1 MGCSW
6 WSYIKSDLN
15 EDLIE
20 IGEDAILLIPEYAQE
35 WVGKNKL
42 IVKTL
47 GDYASFSIIYKNKE
61 KFLNGHILIAIFRT
75 LYYDKEIDI
84 SFEDCLFEDDTC
96 ISNNKYLEELRLE
109 GIYDEYSLDYGLKFV
124 TSNEIKSYEDI
135 MNCSY
140 CGQF

>member
-1 MGCSW
+1 M
-6 WSYIKSDLN
+6 
-15 EDLIE
+15 
-20 IGEDAILLIPEYAQE
+20 
-35 WVGKNKL
+35 
-42 IVKTL
+42 
-47 GDYASFSIIYKNKE
+47 
-61 KFLNGHILIAIFRT
+61 NGHILIAIFRT

>member
-1 MGCSW
+1 M
-6 WSYIKSDLN
+6 
-15 EDLIE
+15 IE

-61 KFLNGHILIAIFRT
+61 KFLNSHILIAIFRT

>member
-1 MGCSW
+1 M
-6 WSYIKSDLN
+6 IK
-15 EDLIE
+15 

-61 KFLNGHILIAIFRT
+61 KFLNSHILIAIFRT

>member
-1 MGCSW
+1 M
-6 WSYIKSDLN
+6 
-15 EDLIE
+15 
-20 IGEDAILLIPEYAQE
+20 IL
-35 WVGKNKL
+35 V
-42 IVKTL
+42 
-47 GDYASFSIIYKNKE
+47 
-61 KFLNGHILIAIFRT
+61 
-75 LYYDKEIDI
+75 
-84 SFEDCLFEDDTC
+84 C

>member
-96 ISNNKYLEELRLE
+96 MYL
-109 GIYDEYSLDYGLKFV
+109 
-124 TSNEIKSYEDI
+124 
-135 MNCSY
+135 
-140 CGQF
+140 